1 MTNNVGDLH
10 ARRQQQ
16 QRLQLGKSKLVSF
29 CLLKTFIVHTHI
41 APEKHETWNMKDKTI
56 IKRIRYEIAT
66 EQSEY
71 NADSQL
77 KWNGFFLGQNSLLFD
92 LDL

>member
-1 MTNNVGDLH
+1 
-10 ARRQQQ
+10 
-16 QRLQLGKSKLVSF
+16 
-29 CLLKTFIVHTHI
+29 
-41 APEKHETWNMKDKTI
+41 MKDKTI